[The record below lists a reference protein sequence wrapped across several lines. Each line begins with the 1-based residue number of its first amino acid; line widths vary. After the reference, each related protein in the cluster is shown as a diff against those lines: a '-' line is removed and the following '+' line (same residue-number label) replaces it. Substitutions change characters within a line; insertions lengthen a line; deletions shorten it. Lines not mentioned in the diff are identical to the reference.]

1 MKKLSVVVSVYN
13 EVQVIELFYQELS
26 RVLRELDC
34 ASETIYVN
42 DGSTDG
48 SFEKLELLTVLD
60 KNVKL
65 ISFARNFGHEAA
77 MIVGIDYSEGDCII
91 CMDADLQ
98 HPPKLLAPMYQAVS
112 QEGYDCCAGKRMD
125 REGEGRLRN
134 FLSKTFYKVM
144 QKLSKLDMSDGA
156 GDFRMMSRLMV
167 DSILEIRE
175 YNRYMKGLFSYVGF
189 ETKWLP
195 FNNVERAAGSTKWNF
210 KSLFSYALE
219 GIFSFSTAPLKIAGI
234 FGVILF
240 VGSIILSLY
249 TAISTLMFGNSVG
262 GYTTIVCLILFL
274 SGTQMLLI
282 AILGEYVSKDYM
294 ENKARPIYIVKDTN
308 RRKRYN

>member
-77 MIVGIDYSEGDCII
+77 MIAGIDYSEGDCII

-98 HPPKLLAPMYQAVS
+98 HPVDLIFEIVKKFE
-112 QEGYDCCAGKRMD
+112 EGYEVITMKRTQNK
-125 REGEGRLRN
+125 ETG
-134 FLSKTFYKVM
+134 FLKTLISDGFYKV
-144 QKLSKLDMSDGA
+144 QNLISDEHFEENVSDFFAISKKTAYVLKTQYREKVRFLRGHIQNMDYRRTSISYAA
-156 GDFRMMSRLMV
+156 G
-167 DSILEIRE
+167 
-175 YNRYMKGLFSYVGF
+175 
-189 ETKWLP
+189 
-195 FNNVERAAGSTKWNF
+195 ERAAGTSK
-210 KSLFSYALE
+210 Y
-219 GIFSFSTAPLKIAGI
+219 
-234 FGVILF
+234 
-240 VGSIILSLY
+240 SI
-249 TAISTLMFGNSVG
+249 
-262 GYTTIVCLILFL
+262 
-274 SGTQMLLI
+274 
-282 AILGEYVSKDYM
+282 
-294 ENKARPIYIVKDTN
+294 
-308 RRKRYN
+308 

>member
-77 MIVGIDYSEGDCII
+77 MIAGLDYSVGDCII

-98 HPPKLLAPMYQAVS
+98 HPVDLIFEIVKKFE
-112 QEGYDCCAGKRMD
+112 EGYEVITMKRTQNK
-125 REGEGRLRN
+125 ETG
-134 FLSKTFYKVM
+134 FLKTLISDGFYKV
-144 QKLSKLDMSDGA
+144 QNLISDEHFEENVSDFFAISKKTAYVLKTQYREKVRFLRGHIQNMDYRRTSISYEA
-156 GDFRMMSRLMV
+156 G
-167 DSILEIRE
+167 
-175 YNRYMKGLFSYVGF
+175 
-189 ETKWLP
+189 
-195 FNNVERAAGSTKWNF
+195 ERAAGTSK
-210 KSLFSYALE
+210 Y
-219 GIFSFSTAPLKIAGI
+219 
-234 FGVILF
+234 
-240 VGSIILSLY
+240 SI
-249 TAISTLMFGNSVG
+249 
-262 GYTTIVCLILFL
+262 
-274 SGTQMLLI
+274 
-282 AILGEYVSKDYM
+282 
-294 ENKARPIYIVKDTN
+294 
-308 RRKRYN
+308 

>member
-77 MIVGIDYSEGDCII
+77 MIAGIDYSEGDCII

-98 HPPKLLAPMYQAVS
+98 HPVDLIFEIVKKFE
-112 QEGYDCCAGKRMD
+112 EGYEVITMKRTQNK
-125 REGEGRLRN
+125 ETG
-134 FLSKTFYKVM
+134 FLKTLISDGFYKV
-144 QKLSKLDMSDGA
+144 QNLISDEHFEENVSDFFAISKKTAYVLKTQYREKVRFLRGHIQNVDYRRKSISYEA
-156 GDFRMMSRLMV
+156 G
-167 DSILEIRE
+167 
-175 YNRYMKGLFSYVGF
+175 
-189 ETKWLP
+189 
-195 FNNVERAAGSTKWNF
+195 ERAAGTSK
-210 KSLFSYALE
+210 Y
-219 GIFSFSTAPLKIAGI
+219 
-234 FGVILF
+234 
-240 VGSIILSLY
+240 SI
-249 TAISTLMFGNSVG
+249 
-262 GYTTIVCLILFL
+262 
-274 SGTQMLLI
+274 
-282 AILGEYVSKDYM
+282 
-294 ENKARPIYIVKDTN
+294 
-308 RRKRYN
+308 

>member
-98 HPPKLLAPMYQAVS
+98 HP
-112 QEGYDCCAGKRMD
+112 
-125 REGEGRLRN
+125 
-134 FLSKTFYKVM
+134 
-144 QKLSKLDMSDGA
+144 
-156 GDFRMMSRLMV
+156 V
-167 DSILEIRE
+167 DLIISILSEMR
-175 YNRYMKGLFSYVGF
+175 
-189 ETKWLP
+189 LP
-195 FNNVERAAGSTKWNF
+195 E
-210 KSLFSYALE
+210 
-219 GIFSFSTAPLKIAGI
+219 
-234 FGVILF
+234 
-240 VGSIILSLY
+240 
-249 TAISTLMFGNSVG
+249 
-262 GYTTIVCLILFL
+262 
-274 SGTQMLLI
+274 
-282 AILGEYVSKDYM
+282 
-294 ENKARPIYIVKDTN
+294 
-308 RRKRYN
+308 

>member
-77 MIVGIDYSEGDCII
+77 MIAGIDYSEGDCII

-98 HPPKLLAPMYQAVS
+98 HPVDLIFEIVKKFE
-112 QEGYDCCAGKRMD
+112 EGYEVITMKRTQNK
-125 REGEGRLRN
+125 ETG
-134 FLSKTFYKVM
+134 FLKTLISDGFYKV
-144 QKLSKLDMSDGA
+144 QNLISDEHFEENVSDFFAISKKTAYVLKTQYREKVRFLRGHIQNMDYRRTSISYEA
-156 GDFRMMSRLMV
+156 G
-167 DSILEIRE
+167 
-175 YNRYMKGLFSYVGF
+175 
-189 ETKWLP
+189 
-195 FNNVERAAGSTKWNF
+195 ERAAGTSK
-210 KSLFSYALE
+210 Y
-219 GIFSFSTAPLKIAGI
+219 
-234 FGVILF
+234 
-240 VGSIILSLY
+240 SI
-249 TAISTLMFGNSVG
+249 
-262 GYTTIVCLILFL
+262 
-274 SGTQMLLI
+274 
-282 AILGEYVSKDYM
+282 
-294 ENKARPIYIVKDTN
+294 
-308 RRKRYN
+308 

>member
-98 HPPKLLAPMYQAVS
+98 HPVDLIFEIVKKFE
-112 QEGYDCCAGKRMD
+112 EGYEVITMKRTQNK
-125 REGEGRLRN
+125 ETG
-134 FLSKTFYKVM
+134 FLKTLTSDGFYKVQNLISDEHFEENVSDFFAISKKTAYVLKTQYREKVRFLRGNM
-144 QKLSKLDMSDGA
+144 QNMDYRRTSISYEA
-156 GDFRMMSRLMV
+156 G
-167 DSILEIRE
+167 
-175 YNRYMKGLFSYVGF
+175 
-189 ETKWLP
+189 
-195 FNNVERAAGSTKWNF
+195 ERAAGTSK
-210 KSLFSYALE
+210 Y
-219 GIFSFSTAPLKIAGI
+219 
-234 FGVILF
+234 
-240 VGSIILSLY
+240 SI
-249 TAISTLMFGNSVG
+249 
-262 GYTTIVCLILFL
+262 
-274 SGTQMLLI
+274 
-282 AILGEYVSKDYM
+282 
-294 ENKARPIYIVKDTN
+294 
-308 RRKRYN
+308 